1 MKWIQEK
8 LPERFCQFYSSCKR
22 LKFKA
27 KVSLWVVLFSC
38 CCVQSGYKARFIC
51 DVMLRNYTTHN
62 PKVWPWCLWLVELPV
77 NVPQHLQD
85 IHSDPVQLWLWRV
98 TARLRATES
107 LFCLWLP
114 WEPAPPLK
122 DWNSDAVSTKMSKKQ
137 FYPLWTEIYTNVEFY
152 FVIPSTRVTRIQKFI
167 LNKSQKI

>member
-1 MKWIQEK
+1 MDSRKVTRTFLSVLFIYIYI
-8 LPERFCQFYSSCKR
+8 FIFIYV

-27 KVSLWVVLFSC
+27 KVSLRVVLFSC

-98 TARLRATES
+98 TARLRATGS

-114 WEPAPPLK
+114 WEPAPPSLK
-122 DWNSDAVSTKMSKKQ
+122 DWNSDAVSTKIFFGQKYTQMWS
-137 FYPLWTEIYTNVEFY
+137 FSLWFLQHKWREFKNS
-152 FVIPSTRVTRIQKFI
+152 F
-167 LNKSQKI
+167 